1 MVRILIPLEDGSSR
15 EIEVDAELTIGRHP
29 SNDIVLTEPSVSSR
43 HATLAPTATG
53 ALVRDLGSTNGS
65 YVNGIRV
72 GETAELHPGDELRLG
87 NLVINC
93 EGESAPEPASAVPP
107 PADDTQIAAAP
118 VPPPL
123 PAPEPPEPEPA
134 VPWRIVVRAGNDLG
148 AETPIPDEGELLVG
162 RDSSCGLVLTDPRVS
177 GRHASLRL
185 TPGGL
190 EVTDLDSANGTLV
203 RRTRLSGS
211 TLVQPG
217 EEIQVG
223 ETVLVPYAGDEAAGY
238 GPIPTIIELTPGAS
252 AFDSSQLEALVTRK
266 TRSSRMLIGLV
277 AIFAVVAIGISAALL
292 LGGGDS
298 GDGSSEAAV
307 VERNGPAT
315 VQILNL
321 TDGGLQF
328 SGTGS
333 VIDRDEGLVLTNNH
347 VASGGELLVVANQA
361 TEAVEAELV
370 AAAICDDL
378 ALVRIVN
385 RGDRDEFQE
394 VTMGPG
400 TGLRQGDRVIALGYP
415 GSAESAGG
423 NRLDSLSATSGIVS
437 KVDAVYDNPG
447 SGLPLLENVIQH
459 DAAVNPGNSGGPL
472 FDNRGRQVG
481 VNTAIFFGSRGRV
494 EGANYAV
501 SIQRVRELLDD
512 MRDGVS
518 PAWFGAAFEEGYD
531 GSGSPVGLLV
541 LGVTPGSVAED
552 LGFQGA
558 TNGEAGIEYRQ
569 LITEVNGTPVRN
581 LSDYCD
587 AMPRDREEVV
597 LTVVSGSD
605 STGVPVEVEVG
616 RR

>member
-1 MVRILIPLEDGSSR
+1 MVRIFIPLEDGSSR
-15 EIEVDAELTIGRHP
+15 EIEVNTERSIGRHP

-43 HATLAPTATG
+43 HATIAPTATG
-53 ALVRDLGSTNGS
+53 AMVRDLGSTNGS
-65 YVNGIRV
+65 YVNGTRV

-87 NLVINC
+87 NLVIRV
-93 EGESAPEPASAVPP
+93 EGESASEPAHAPP
-107 PADDTQIAAAP
+107 PSADDTQIAAAP
-118 VPPPL
+118 VPP
-123 PAPEPPEPEPA
+123 ANPEPEPA

-148 AETPIPDEGELLVG
+148 SEAPIPDEGELLVG
-162 RDSSCGLVLTDPRVS
+162 RDSSCDLVLTDPRVS

-203 RRTRLSGS
+203 RRTRLSGA
-211 TLVQPG
+211 TVVQPG

-223 ETVLVPYAGDEAAGY
+223 ETVLVPYAGEEAAGY
-238 GPIPTIIELTPGAS
+238 GPIPTIVELTPGA
-252 AFDSSQLEALVTRK
+252 ATFDSSQLEALVSRK
-266 TRSSRMLIGLV
+266 TRSNRMLIGLV
-277 AIFAVVAIGISAALL
+277 AIFAVAAIGISAALL
-292 LGGGDS
+292 LGGG
-298 GDGSSEAAV
+298 GGGNGESSEAAV

-333 VIDRDEGLVLTNNH
+333 VIDRDEGLILTNNH

-385 RGDRDEFQE
+385 SRDRDDFEE
-394 VTMGPG
+394 VSMGPG

-472 FDNRGRQVG
+472 FDSRGRQVG

-512 MRDGVS
+512 MKDGVS
-518 PAWFGAAFEEGYD
+518 PAWFGASFEEGYD
-531 GSGSPVGLLV
+531 GAGDPVGLLV

-552 LGFQGA
+552 LGFEGA

-581 LSDYCD
+581 LSEYCD

-605 STGVPVEVEVG
+605 STGVPVQVEVG